1 MKERYFVNSL
11 HTSTKRDYKS
21 RVTNVDKAEV
31 SELAIQW
38 GFDYYEV
45 EILDRYISMM
55 EDGKVASLLI
65 DTYQL
70 KPGMN

>member
-21 RVTNVDKAEV
+21 RVMNVDKAEV

-38 GFDYYEV
+38 GFDYWDGS
-45 EILDRYISMM
+45 EILDMVAISMM
-55 EDGKVASLLI
+55 EDGK
-65 DTYQL
+65 
-70 KPGMN
+70 K